1 MKGKL
6 KWLCKSTKS
15 KAKSYVTVTNGDIFK
30 VIDIKFLLIASVTE
44 AEDVVE
50 VHTVAEDMELDC
62 YSPTLVFIITL
73 MESYQVNGYYWI
85 PVQPQ
90 VYAITKK

>member
-30 VIDIKFLLIASVTE
+30 VIDIKFLLIASVAE

-50 VHTVAEDMELDC
+50 VHTLAEDPALDC
-62 YSPTLVFIITL
+62 YRYVLVLLVTP
-73 MESYQVNGYYWI
+73 M
-85 PVQPQ
+85 
-90 VYAITKK
+90 